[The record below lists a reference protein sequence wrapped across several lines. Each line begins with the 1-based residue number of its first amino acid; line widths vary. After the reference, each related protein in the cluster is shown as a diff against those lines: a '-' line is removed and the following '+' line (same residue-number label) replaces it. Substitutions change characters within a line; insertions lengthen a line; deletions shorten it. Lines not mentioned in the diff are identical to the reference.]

1 MAKEIKISI
10 KSGFDPSGVADAS
23 RSIARLR
30 DNLLTSNAELS
41 AAIHNR
47 AAEVAVDYSVVADKG
62 VAHTLLSAKEIEAAW
77 ARAMGKVPTEA
88 AKGFG
93 KLGSIAKG
101 ALSGI
106 GGMFGK
112 IGNMFLQG
120 GIWGAASAAIVG
132 LAKVGWEAFTKK
144 SKEAWEKVK
153 RISEDSSKQI
163 ADDIKTINDTM
174 REQLSLIEKIA
185 NRRRDELEATKELTK
200 AEIELA
206 KQHAIANGMDASA
219 ANAAAADLSA
229 TVDEEAEAKRINLAI
244 DERKAKIEAL
254 SKAELDAQTQVANA
268 TKARADAEA
277 KYQAER
283 EKYIKANSKTFTF
296 QGTQYGGVWIESYD
310 NSAERREKEGKAF
323 DESED
328 AKKMRGELKI
338 DDFDREINDAQKTSE
353 EARRSIED
361 LKAANENANMALD
374 KLEVKRE
381 ARELAAQNEL
391 AAKDKEEQKKKDEA
405 AKVAAE
411 KEAEAKQKLAEKTA
425 AEQMRLDR
433 EAAAARERQAQKEL
447 DQKIKNHQKLLAA
460 ENKAEGDARTAQ
472 AKAETK
478 LQRAWGWYR
487 DKDSMRAQ
495 LEEEKAEA
503 AAQKQFEKDFAKL
516 KSKRRDWRTAEN
528 LSVDD
533 EAVRRVGLAREEK
546 AAADKH
552 LAEIEK
558 NTADLAKKLDE
569 LLQVKG

>member
-47 AAEVAVDYSVVADKG
+47 AAEVAVDYSVAADKG

-77 ARAMGKVPTEA
+77 ARAMGKIPTEA
-88 AKGFG
+88 TKGFG

-101 ALSGI
+101 ALSGV
-106 GGMFGK
+106 GGYFKSLGAEFMR
-112 IGNMFLQG
+112 G
-120 GIWGAASAAIVG
+120 GIWGLAANVAVKAFMWGWGKIKEGAEEAAKKAKQAFEDSLSSVKSNVSSAAESFAAMSSSIDT
-132 LAKVGWEAFTKK
+132 AI
-144 SKEAWEKVK
+144 SKF
-153 RISEDSSKQI
+153 
-163 ADDIKTINDTM
+163 DTM
-174 REQLSLIEKIA
+174 TNKVR
-185 NRRRDELEATKELTK
+185 ELTK

-206 KQHAIANGMDASA
+206 KQQAIANGMDASA
-219 ANAAAADLSA
+219 ANAAAADLA
-229 TVDEEAEAKRINLAI
+229 AQVDTEAEEARLNNEIKLNQKRVDEAKKTEQEITAQ
-244 DERKAKIEAL
+244 IEAAN
-254 SKAELDAQTQVANA
+254 KTRAE
-268 TKARADAEA
+268 AEA

-283 EKYIKANSKTFTF
+283 EKYIKANSKTSTF

-323 DESED
+323 DESEEGRKARED
-328 AKKMRGELKI
+328 VTKADENIKNAEKEREKI
-338 DDFDREINDAQKTSE
+338 QAAAD
-353 EARRSIED
+353 
-361 LKAANENANMALD
+361 KASAAIENANTAIAT
-374 KLEVKRE
+374 LETKRE

-391 AAKDKEEQKKKDEA
+391 TAKVKEEQKKTDEA
-405 AKVAAE
+405 NAKAKAE
-411 KEAEAKQKLAEKTA
+411 KEAEAKEKAAKKA
-425 AEQMRLDR
+425 AETQKKLDA

-460 ENKAEGDARTAQ
+460 ENKAEGDARAAQ
-472 AKAETK
+472 SKAESK
-478 LQRAWGWYR
+478 LQQAWGWYR

-516 KSKRRDWRTAEN
+516 KSKRRDWRTAES

-533 EAVRRVGLAREEK
+533 EAVRRVALAREEK
-546 AAADKH
+546 EAADKH

>member
-23 RSIARLR
+23 RSIAQLR
-30 DNLLTSNAELS
+30 QNLLTSNAELS
-41 AAIHNR
+41 QAIHNR
-47 AAEVAVDYSVVADKG
+47 AAEVAVDYSAAADKG

-93 KLGSIAKG
+93 KLGSIANG

-106 GGMFGK
+106 GGSIKALGAEFMR
-112 IGNMFLQG
+112 G
-120 GIWGAASAAIVG
+120 GIWGLAANVAVKAFMWGWGKIKEGAEEAAKKAKQAFEDSLSSVKSNVSSAAESFAAMSSSIDT
-132 LAKVGWEAFTKK
+132 AI
-144 SKEAWEKVK
+144 SKF
-153 RISEDSSKQI
+153 
-163 ADDIKTINDTM
+163 DTM
-174 REQLSLIEKIA
+174 TNKVR
-185 NRRRDELEATKELTK
+185 ELTK

-206 KQHAIANGMDASA
+206 KQQAIANGMDASA
-219 ANAAAADLSA
+219 ANAAAADLA
-229 TVDEEAEAKRINLAI
+229 AQVDTEAEEARLNNEIKLNQKRVDEAKKSEQEITAQ
-244 DERKAKIEAL
+244 IEA
-254 SKAELDAQTQVANA
+254 ANK
-268 TKARADAEA
+268 TRADAEA

-283 EKYIKANSKTFTF
+283 EKYIKANSKTSTF

-323 DESED
+323 DESEEGRKARED
-328 AKKMRGELKI
+328 VTKADENIKNAEKEREKI
-338 DDFDREINDAQKTSE
+338 QAAAD
-353 EARRSIED
+353 
-361 LKAANENANMALD
+361 KASAAIENANTAIAT
-374 KLEVKRE
+374 LETKRE

-391 AAKDKEEQKKKDEA
+391 TAKVKEEQKKKDEA

-516 KSKRRDWRTAEN
+516 KDKRRDWRTAEN

-558 NTADLAKKLDE
+558 NTANLAAKLDE
-569 LLQVKG
+569 LLSMK

>member
-30 DNLLTSNAELS
+30 QNLLTSNAELS

-47 AAEVAVDYSVVADKG
+47 AAEVAVDYSAAADKG

-77 ARAMGKVPTEA
+77 ARAMGKIPTEA
-88 AKGFG
+88 VKGFG
-93 KLGSIAKG
+93 RLGSIAKG
-101 ALSGI
+101 ALSGAGI
-106 GGMFGK
+106 YFKSLGAEFMR
-112 IGNMFLQG
+112 G
-120 GIWGAASAAIVG
+120 GIWGVAANVAVKAFMWGWGKIKEGAEEAAKKAKQAFEDSLSSVKSNVSSAAESFAAMSSSIDT
-132 LAKVGWEAFTKK
+132 AI
-144 SKEAWEKVK
+144 SKF
-153 RISEDSSKQI
+153 
-163 ADDIKTINDTM
+163 DTM
-174 REQLSLIEKIA
+174 TNKVR
-185 NRRRDELEATKELTK
+185 ELTK

-206 KQHAIANGMDASA
+206 KQQAIANGMDASA
-219 ANAAAADLSA
+219 ANAAAADLA
-229 TVDEEAEAKRINLAI
+229 AQVDTEAEEARLNNEIKLNQKRVDEAKKTEQEITAQ
-244 DERKAKIEAL
+244 IEA
-254 SKAELDAQTQVANA
+254 ANK
-268 TKARADAEA
+268 TRADAEA

-283 EKYIKANSKTFTF
+283 EKYIKANSKTSTF

-323 DESED
+323 DESEEGRKARED
-328 AKKMRGELKI
+328 VTKADENIKNAEKEREKI
-338 DDFDREINDAQKTSE
+338 
-353 EARRSIED
+353 
-361 LKAANENANMALD
+361 KAAADKASAAIENANTAIAT
-374 KLEVKRE
+374 LETKRE

-391 AAKDKEEQKKKDEA
+391 TAKVKEEQKKKDEA

-411 KEAEAKQKLAEKTA
+411 KEAEAKRKLAEKTA

-447 DQKIKNHQKLLAA
+447 DQKIKNHQKLIAA
-460 ENKAEGDARTAQ
+460 ENKAEGDARAAQ
-472 AKAETK
+472 SKAESK
-478 LQRAWGWYR
+478 LQQAWGWYR
-487 DKDSMRAQ
+487 NKDSMRAQ
-495 LEEEKAEA
+495 LEEEKADA

-516 KSKRRDWRTAEN
+516 KDKRRDWRTAEN

>member
-30 DNLLTSNAELS
+30 QNLLTSNAELS
-41 AAIHNR
+41 QAIHNR
-47 AAEVAVDYSVVADKG
+47 AAEVAVDYSVAADKG

-106 GGMFGK
+106 SGSIKALGAEFMR
-112 IGNMFLQG
+112 G
-120 GIWGAASAAIVG
+120 GIWGLAANVAVRAFAWGWEKIQEGAEKAAKRAKQAFEDSLSSVKGNVASAAESFAAMSSSIDT
-132 LAKVGWEAFTKK
+132 AI
-144 SKEAWEKVK
+144 SKF
-153 RISEDSSKQI
+153 
-163 ADDIKTINDTM
+163 DTM
-174 REQLSLIEKIA
+174 TNKVR
-185 NRRRDELEATKELTK
+185 ELTK

-206 KQHAIANGMDASA
+206 KQQAIANGMDASA
-219 ANAAAADLSA
+219 ANAAAADLA
-229 TVDEEAEAKRINLAI
+229 AQVDTEAEEARLNNEIKLNQKRVDEAKKSEQEIVAQ
-244 DERKAKIEAL
+244 IE
-254 SKAELDAQTQVANA
+254 TANK
-268 TKARADAEA
+268 TKADAEA

-283 EKYIKANSKTFTF
+283 EKYIKANSKTSTF

-323 DESED
+323 DESEEGRKARED
-328 AKKMRGELKI
+328 VTKADENIKNAEKEREKI
-338 DDFDREINDAQKTSE
+338 QAAAD
-353 EARRSIED
+353 
-361 LKAANENANMALD
+361 KASTAIENANTAIAT
-374 KLEVKRE
+374 LETKRE

-391 AAKDKEEQKKKDEA
+391 TAKVKEEQKKKDEA

-411 KEAEAKQKLAEKTA
+411 KEAETKQKLAEKTA

-447 DQKIKNHQKLLAA
+447 DQKIKNHQKLIAA
-460 ENKAEGDARTAQ
+460 ENKAEAEARTAQ
-472 AKAETK
+472 SKAESK
-478 LQRAWGWYR
+478 LQQAWGWYR

-495 LEEEKAEA
+495 LEEEKADA

-558 NTADLAKKLDE
+558 NTADLAAKLDE